1 MVVVIGC
8 LELHVHEVA
17 GADGGAEEE
26 ELHDRVVHADEVGHQ
41 VQVARDEHHREQ
53 ELRPA

>member
-41 VQVARDEHHREQ
+41 VQVPRDEHHGEQ
-53 ELRPA
+53 QLRAA